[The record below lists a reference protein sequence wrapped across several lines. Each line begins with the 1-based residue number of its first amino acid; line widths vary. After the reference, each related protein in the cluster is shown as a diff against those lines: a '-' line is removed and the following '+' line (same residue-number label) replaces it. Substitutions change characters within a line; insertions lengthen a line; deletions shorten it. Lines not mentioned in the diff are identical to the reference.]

1 MSKLSEA
8 CEVIQSEIEDT
19 KIDVNFDGDYGV
31 QIHWNGVIRLDCHV
45 SKAAKAISLFK
56 QLEAL
61 GAAGC

>member
-8 CEVIQSEIEDT
+8 CEELQRTIEDT
-19 KIDVNFDGDYGV
+19 KIDINFDSVHGV

>member
-19 KIDVNFDGDYGV
+19 KIDANFDGDHGV
-31 QIHWNGVIRLDCHV
+31 QIHWDGVIRLDCHV
-45 SKAAKAISLFK
+45 SKAARAISLLK

>member
-8 CEVIQSEIEDT
+8 CEVIQSEIENT
-19 KIDVNFDGDYGV
+19 KIDVSFDGDYGV